1 MAAKTE
7 GRIGAL
13 ETSLRVLEAL
23 KRLEGA
29 GVTELAKELH
39 IPKSTVY
46 SHLNTLRQNEYVV
59 RDGDTYRVGLK
70 FLDFGEHARNRMRI
84 YDVAKPQVDHLAEK
98 TGELANLLVE
108 EHGEG
113 VYVYRARGAQ
123 AVRVD
128 THAGMRVKLHCTSL
142 GKAILAH
149 LPEEQ
154 VDAIIE
160 RWGLPERTPQ
170 TVTDREVLEE
180 ELAAIRERGYAQ
192 DDGERL
198 SGLRCVAAPII
209 GQNGYAVGAIS
220 VSGPMSRM
228 KGERFDEEIPELVQ
242 SAANVT
248 ELNMTYS

>member
-1 MAAKTE
+1 MAAQTD

-23 KRLEGA
+23 KHLGSA
-29 GVTELAKELH
+29 GVTELAKELN

-46 SHLNTLRQNEYVV
+46 THLNTLRQNEYVV
-59 RDGDTYRVGLK
+59 REGDAYRVGLK
-70 FLDFGEHARNRMRI
+70 FLDLGEHARNRMRV
-84 YDVAKPQVDHLAEK
+84 YDVAKSQVDHLAEE

-142 GKAILAH
+142 GKAILAF
-149 LPEEQ
+149 LPKEQ
-154 VDAIIE
+154 VDAIVD
-160 RWGLPERTPQ
+160 RWGLPDRTSR
-170 TVTDREVLEE
+170 TITDREALDE
-180 ELAAIRERGYAQ
+180 ELAAVRERGFAQ

-198 SGLRCVAAPII
+198 PGLRCVAAPIV
-209 GQNGYAVGAIS
+209 GQNGHAVGAIS
-220 VSGPMSRM
+220 VSGPTSRM
-228 KGERFDEEIPELVQ
+228 KCEKFTEEIPELVQ